1 LLTNGKKCDFSLG
14 GLIQYEDTSQ
24 TDLVYDKFQNN
35 EGWYDFANLQYE
47 GSHLRNLFEEHEIS
61 GETINAASDGSL
73 TKDSGSYAFMMFDDS
88 EMEESHVYGGGKE
101 EYSELIESCL
111 TKVHAKKMSSTRME
125 ALALPGL
132 MVAMRYFDPDH
143 LLDFLHLC
151 DSETTINTYRKLRKL
166 NRCNFRNFQ
175 TQTCRL

>member
-14 GLIQYEDTSQ
+14 GLIQYEDASQ

-101 EYSELIESCL
+101 EYSELIEQCL

-125 ALALPGL
+125 ALALLGL
-132 MVAMRYFDPDH
+132 MAAMRYFDPDH

-151 DSETTINTYRKLRKL
+151 DSETTIKYI
-166 NRCNFRNFQ
+166 
-175 TQTCRL
+175 